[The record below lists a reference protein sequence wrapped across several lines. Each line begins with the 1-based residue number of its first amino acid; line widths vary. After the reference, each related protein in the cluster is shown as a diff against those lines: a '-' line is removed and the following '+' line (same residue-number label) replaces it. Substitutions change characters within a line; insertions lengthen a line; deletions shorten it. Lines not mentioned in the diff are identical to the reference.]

1 MHWSVHSL
9 FSGIECCHEALD
21 ILNGAVAKHFGFQL
35 DLKYALMA
43 TGFRIMSNDISL
55 KLTYKNTCSF
65 SCNWPRLKRIGFAVL
80 TSENTSMT
88 LA

>member
-43 TGFRIMSNDISL
+43 TGFRIMCNDIEI
-55 KLTYKNTCSF
+55 N
-65 SCNWPRLKRIGFAVL
+65 I
-80 TSENTSMT
+80 
-88 LA
+88 